1 MCPDNGMVD
10 RGGVQSATLSAT
22 IESATIEQIHC
33 LLQLNL
39 RDLLQNSYA
48 VGNANLASSGVCH
61 MVVCYRDGIMYQPRQ
76 VSTTECRNLDS
87 QKTDHILLGWG
98 D

>member
-1 MCPDNGMVD
+1 MCPDNGMGD

-39 RDLLQNSYA
+39 RNLLQKRA
-48 VGNANLASSGVCH
+48 TQLASSGVCH

-87 QKTDHILLGWG
+87 QKTNHILLGWG
-98 D
+98 